1 MPPEPFY
8 QCKIG
13 DKVAA
18 LIKNTGANTTITN
31 TATTSTS
38 SSSKAKNKK
47 SGKNAA
53 AAADVSMN
61 GGDNVVEEEENW
73 ILAEVVGINPHTGRY
88 EVDDVDAPEGQERH
102 SLGKR
107 RVVPLPL
114 WRANPLTDPQAIF
127 PKDSFVLALYPQ
139 TTCFYRGIVYEAPQ
153 SPQDDYQILFED
165 NTYPEGYS
173 PPLSVPQLYVVAD
186 RSHKK

>member
-18 LIKNTGANTTITN
+18 LIKNNNNNNTTM
-31 TATTSTS
+31 TTTTTTTT
-38 SSSKAKNKK
+38 KAKNKK
-47 SGKNAA
+47 SAA
-53 AAADVSMN
+53 KKEVAVADVSMN
-61 GGDNVVEEEENW
+61 AGGADGPDEPEENW
-73 ILAEVVGINPHTGRY
+73 ILAEVVAINPNTGRY

-127 PKDSFVLALYPQ
+127 LKDSFVLALYPQ